1 MNAAPNAEDAA
12 CLLQEAQQQAGGAE
26 KTLPHIA
33 VCVCTYKRPYALQ
46 RLLRHLDG
54 QVTEGLFTWSV
65 VVVDNDESRSAEGAA
80 AEMAASL
87 SVPLQYAVEP
97 RRSIALA
104 RNRTVAIARGEY
116 LALIDDDE
124 FPAPD
129 WLLIL
134 YRTLVQHGVDGVLGP
149 VIRHFDQ
156 APPRW
161 FQKSR
166 IYDRRVNPTGRAVH
180 WKEARTGN
188 ALLKARIMTDVM
200 PFRPEFRAGEDQ
212 DFFRRKIEEGFSFIW
227 CSDARVYETIPPAR
241 WKRVYVLRKAALQG
255 ATAALQ
261 PDCGAVSIAKSII
274 AVPLYTLCLP
284 FALLLGQ
291 HRFMALMVKI
301 ADHGGKLLRRM
312 GINPIKEEYVSE

>member
-1 MNAAPNAEDAA
+1 MNREPDRDAA
-12 CLLQEAQQQAGGAE
+12 QLLDLRAADEA
-26 KTLPHIA
+26 LPHIA
-33 VCVCTYKRPYALQ
+33 VCVCTYQRPQALK
-46 RLLRHLDG
+46 RLLRHLEG
-54 QVTEGLFTWSV
+54 QLTEGLFTWSV
-65 VVVDNDESRSAEGAA
+65 VVVDNDRSRSAEAAVAEIGAGFP
-80 AEMAASL
+80 MS
-87 SVPLQYAVEP
+87 LQYDVEP
-97 RRSIALA
+97 RRNIALA
-104 RNRTVAIARGEY
+104 RNRTVAIARGAY

-134 YRTLVQHGVDGVLGP
+134 YRNLVAYGVDGVLGP

-161 FQKSR
+161 FKKSR
-166 IYDRRVNPTGRAVH
+166 IYDRRVNPTGMAVY

-188 ALLKARIMTDVM
+188 ALVKARIMTDAM

-227 CSDARVYETIPPAR
+227 CAEARVYETIPPAR
-241 WKRVYVLRKAALQG
+241 WKRVYVLRKAVLQG

-261 PDCGAVSIAKSII
+261 PNCGALSIAKSIV

-312 GINPIKEEYVSE
+312 GIDPIKEEYVSE